1 MTQQIS
7 LSLAEMARRLDSAGI
22 IWAVFAGAAATVY
35 GVTRP
40 VTDVDILIPA
50 ADGGRAAALFPEAVV
65 KRHEDG
71 SVRGIR
77 LPGFDLV
84 AGLTTTD
91 LDEAM
96 AARIVRRPLLGV
108 TVPVIPAEDNILL
121 KALWG
126 RGPEE
131 GKHDWE
137 DVREMMAHL
146 PVLDW
151 EYLRQ
156 RAARCD
162 DAQQA
167 QMAVERLEVQWRQLH
182 GACSSSGIRL

>member
-1 MTQQIS
+1 MTEQAT
-7 LSLAEMARRLDSAGI
+7 LALAEVARRLDGAGI
-22 IWAVFAGAAATVY
+22 TWAVFAGAAATVY
-35 GVTRP
+35 GATRA

-50 ADGGRAAALFPEAVV
+50 ADGGRVAALFPEAIV
-65 KRHEDG
+65 KRRKDG
-71 SVRGIR
+71 SVRGVQ

-91 LDEAM
+91 LDAAM
-96 AARIVRRPLLGV
+96 AARIVHRPLLGV
-108 TVPVIPAEDNILL
+108 MVPIIPAEDNILL

-137 DVREMMAHL
+137 DVQEMIAHL
-146 PVLDW
+146 RALDW

-156 RAARCD
+156 RAALCRD
-162 DAQQA
+162 PQQA
-167 QMAVERLEVQWRQLH
+167 QETLRRLESLWRQLH
-182 GACSSSGIRL
+182 SS